1 MKYNNILETI
11 GNTPHVKINRLFGS
25 NHNVWIKLERDNPG
39 SSIKDRIALAM
50 IEDAEN
56 KGLLQEGGTVIEATS
71 GNTGIGLAMVAAVK
85 GYKLILV
92 MPESMSIERRRLM
105 SLYGAEF
112 VLTPREKGMKGA
124 LEKAQELIHE
134 IPNSWSPLQFENP
147 ANVEIHKQTTAQE
160 IIKAFP
166 DGLDYMI
173 TGVGTGGHITGCATI
188 LKQHFPNLK
197 VYAVEPEASAVISGG
212 KPAPHPIQGIGAG
225 FIPTN
230 LNTDLLDGT
239 IQISKDEAF
248 TYAQRAAKEEGMFV
262 GISSGASLA
271 AVAKKLTEIPE
282 NSKILTFCYDT
293 GEHYLSVEGL
303 FV

>member
-11 GNTPHVKINRLFGS
+11 GNTPHVKINRLFGT
-25 NHNVWIKLERDNPG
+25 NQNVWIKLERANPG
-39 SSIKDRIALAM
+39 ASIKDRIALAI
-50 IEDAEN
+50 IEDAEE
-56 KGLLQEGGTVIEATS
+56 KGLLKIGSTIIEATS

-92 MPESMSIERRRLM
+92 MPESMTIERRRLM

-124 LEKAQELIHE
+124 IEEAQELVNKT
-134 IPNSWSPLQFENP
+134 PNAWSPQQFDNP
-147 ANVEIHKQTTAQE
+147 ANIEIHKNTTAQE

-173 TGVGTGGHITGCATI
+173 TGVGTGGHITGCAQI
-188 LKQHFPNLK
+188 LKKHFPNLK
-197 VYAVEPEASAVISGG
+197 VYAVEPEASPVISGG
-212 KPAPHPIQGIGAG
+212 KPGPHPIQGIGAG
-225 FIPTN
+225 FIPAN
-230 LNTDLLDGT
+230 LHTDLLDGT
-239 IQISKDEAF
+239 IQVSKDEAF
-248 TYAQRAAKEEGMFV
+248 TYAQRAAKEEGIFL